1 MNDFVNLFCD
11 LLDDTDKSLISG
23 ITRFKELDE
32 WSSIVALSLIA
43 SVDENY
49 GIALGTEDIQNADTL
64 EDLYSVIKTK

>member
-11 LLDDTDKSLISG
+11 LLDDTDKSLISET
-23 ITRFKELDE
+23 TRFKELDE

-43 SVDENY
+43 SVDESY

-64 EDLYSVIKTK
+64 EDLYSVIKAK